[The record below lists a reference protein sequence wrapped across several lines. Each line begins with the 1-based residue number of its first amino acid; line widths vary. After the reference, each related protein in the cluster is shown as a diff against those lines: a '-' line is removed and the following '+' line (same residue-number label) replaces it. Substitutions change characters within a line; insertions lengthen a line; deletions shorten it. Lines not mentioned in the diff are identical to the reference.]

1 MIRERM
7 RVDRKRVAR
16 VNAEEEE
23 IRVNLSEE
31 PIHSKANQ
39 AKGMHMHTRRVEGT
53 R

>member
-16 VNAEEEE
+16 VNAEEE
-23 IRVNLSEE
+23 IRLNLSEE